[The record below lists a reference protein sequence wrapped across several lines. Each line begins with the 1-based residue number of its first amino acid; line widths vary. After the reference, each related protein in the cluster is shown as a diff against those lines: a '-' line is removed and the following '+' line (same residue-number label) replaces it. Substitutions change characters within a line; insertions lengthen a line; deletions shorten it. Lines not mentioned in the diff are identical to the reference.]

1 MPELSFYI
9 LQSES
14 LHDRYF
20 FACRLIEKAYQNGQ
34 FCYVLMDS
42 LAEAQTLDDMLW
54 TFRVG
59 SFIPHQILTQA
70 PPDIVSQVLIGIEN
84 APPAW
89 RNIIFNLSKHL
100 PINWEYSTRILEIL
114 DNRESTKIAGRAR
127 YSAYKQAGATITTH
141 KI

>member
-34 FCYVLMDS
+34 FCYVLMDT

-59 SFIPHQILTQA
+59 GFIPHQILTKA
-70 PPDIVSQVLIGIEN
+70 PPDIVSQVLIGVEN

-89 RNIIFNLSKHL
+89 RSIVFNLSKQL
-100 PINWEYSTRILEIL
+100 PINWESSTRILEIL
-114 DNRESTKIAGRAR
+114 DNSESTKIAGRAR

-141 KI
+141 KL

>member
-9 LQSES
+9 LRSES

-59 SFIPHQILTQA
+59 SFIPHQILTNA
-70 PPDIVSQVLIGIEN
+70 PPDIVSQVLIGVEN

-89 RNIIFNLSKHL
+89 RNIIFNLSKQL
-100 PINWEYSTRILEIL
+100 PINWESSTRILEIL
-114 DNRESTKIAGRAR
+114 DNSESTKIAGRAR

>member
-59 SFIPHQILTQA
+59 SFIPHQILTNA

-89 RNIIFNLSKHL
+89 RNIIFNLSKQL
-100 PINWEYSTRILEIL
+100 PINWESSTRILEIL
-114 DNRESTKIAGRAR
+114 DNSESTKIAGRAR

>member
-70 PPDIVSQVLIGIEN
+70 PPDIVSQVLIGVEN

-89 RNIIFNLSKHL
+89 RSIVFNLSKQL
-100 PINWEYSTRILEIL
+100 PINWESSTRILEIL
-114 DNRESTKIAGRAR
+114 DNSESTKIAGRAR
-127 YSAYKQAGATITTH
+127 YIAYKQAGATITTH

>member
-70 PPDIVSQVLIGIEN
+70 PPDIVSQVLIGVEN

-89 RNIIFNLSKHL
+89 RSIVFNLSKQL
-100 PINWEYSTRILEIL
+100 PINWESSKRILEIL

>member
-59 SFIPHQILTQA
+59 SFIPHQVLTQA

-89 RNIIFNLSKHL
+89 RNIIFNLSKQL
-100 PINWEYSTRILEIL
+100 PINWESSTRILEIL
-114 DNRESTKIAGRAR
+114 DNSESTKIAGRAR

-141 KI
+141 KL

>member
-34 FCYVLMDS
+34 FCYVLMDT

-59 SFIPHQILTQA
+59 SFIPHQILTKA
-70 PPDIVSQVLIGIEN
+70 PPDIVSQVLIGVEN

-89 RNIIFNLSKHL
+89 RSIVFNLSKQL
-100 PINWEYSTRILEIL
+100 PINWESSTRILEIL
-114 DNRESTKIAGRAR
+114 DNSESTKIAGRAR

>member
-89 RNIIFNLSKHL
+89 RNIIFNLSKQL
-100 PINWEYSTRILEIL
+100 PINWESSKRILEIL

-141 KI
+141 KL

>member
-9 LQSES
+9 LRSES

-42 LAEAQTLDDMLW
+42 LAEAKTLDDMLW

-59 SFIPHQILTQA
+59 SFIPHQILTNA

-89 RNIIFNLSKHL
+89 RNIIFNLSKQL
-100 PINWEYSTRILEIL
+100 PINWESSTRILEIL
-114 DNRESTKIAGRAR
+114 DNSESTKIAGRAR

>member
-1 MPELSFYI
+1 
-9 LQSES
+9 
-14 LHDRYF
+14 
-20 FACRLIEKAYQNGQ
+20 
-34 FCYVLMDS
+34 MDS

-59 SFIPHQILTQA
+59 SFIPHQILTNA

-89 RNIIFNLSKHL
+89 RNIIFNLSKQL
-100 PINWEYSTRILEIL
+100 PINWESSTRILEIL
-114 DNRESTKIAGRAR
+114 DNSESTKIAGRAR

>member
-54 TFRVG
+54 TFRAG
-59 SFIPHQILTQA
+59 SFIPHQLVTQA
-70 PPDIVSQVLIGIEN
+70 PPNVVSQVLIGVQN

-89 RNIIFNLSKHL
+89 RSIVFNLSKQL
-100 PINWEYSTRILEIL
+100 PVNWESSTRILEIL
-114 DNRESTKIAGRAR
+114 DDSENTKIAGRVR

>member
-42 LAEAQTLDDMLW
+42 LAEAKTLDDMLW

-59 SFIPHQILTQA
+59 SFIPHQILTNA

-84 APPAW
+84 APPTW
-89 RNIIFNLSKHL
+89 RNIIFNLSKQL
-100 PINWEYSTRILEIL
+100 PINWESSTRILEIL
-114 DNRESTKIAGRAR
+114 DNSESTKIAGRAR

>member
-89 RNIIFNLSKHL
+89 RNIIFNLSKQL
-100 PINWEYSTRILEIL
+100 PINWESSKRILEIL

>member
-59 SFIPHQILTQA
+59 SFIPHQILTKV

-89 RNIIFNLSKHL
+89 RNIIFNLSKQL
-100 PINWEYSTRILEIL
+100 PINWESSTRILEIL
-114 DNRESTKIAGRAR
+114 DNSESTKIAGRAR
-127 YSAYKQAGATITTH
+127 YSAYKQAGTTITTH

>member
-1 MPELSFYI
+1 MI
-9 LQSES
+9 VI
-14 LHDRYF
+14 F

-89 RNIIFNLSKHL
+89 RNIIFNLSKQL
-100 PINWEYSTRILEIL
+100 PINWESSTRILEIL

-141 KI
+141 KL